1 MFEIRVICDPSEA
14 ERVTRELAGTFTT
27 GAVREHPTR
36 DGKRTRLYVTA
47 DHKPTDNKAWPTP
60 QEAYGKAPSV
70 ISEIGWTAQAA
81 RDMRRGG
88 QDEREFF
95 LRKAALLDRIALD
108 DEKAGTHGDACALA
122 RQAGRRL
129 MDMDCADDRA
139 TCDARVYV
147 RHQYTQWSTREQRAA
162 LVADG
167 RCPNCQWTDYQCNC
181 AEHPNA

>member
-1 MFEIRVICDPSEA
+1 MFEIRVICHPAQA
-14 ERVTRELAGTFTT
+14 ERVTRELADTFTT
-27 GAVREHPTR
+27 GSVRQHPTR
-36 DGKRTRLYVTA
+36 DGQRTRLYVTA
-47 DHKPTDNKAWPTP
+47 DHKPTDNKPWPTP
-60 QEAYGKAPSV
+60 REAYAQAPSV

-81 RDMRRGG
+81 RAMRNGE

-108 DEKAGTHGDACALA
+108 DEKADAHGDACDLA

-129 MDMDCADDRA
+129 MDRDGADNA
-139 TCDARVYV
+139 TTCDARDYV
-147 RHQYTQWSTREQRAA
+147 RQQYAAWAKHNQRAA

-167 RCPNCQWTDYQCNC
+167 RCPNCQWRDYQCNC